1 VNRNNPER
9 SPPVTAAKST
19 MDSLPLPKYHQI
31 YLVLRQKLDEGVYD
45 DGVPPEKDLAQQFGV
60 GRVTVRRA
68 LEQLVNESLIIR
80 EAGRGTWPAP
90 RVEQQGAAAQDGSG
104 NLRLGGLLNNI
115 VQASRRTTIKVLEW
129 SVIRASPVLAQA
141 LQIAEGVDV
150 RKIVRTRSTSAGPVS
165 LITTFLP
172 VERATGFTRADVARK
187 PVLQLLEESGVEWGR
202 ARQTISAR
210 QADATVA
217 AELDVAI
224 GAALLSVRRLVYDS
238 NDQPVQLLHGLYR
251 PDRYEYQME
260 LTQFGDIDARVV
272 EGEIWH

>member
-1 VNRNNPER
+1 MRNTQAR
-9 SPPVTAAKST
+9 SSRATAARSA

-31 YLVLRQKLDEGVYD
+31 YLVLRQKLDEGLYD
-45 DGVPPEKDLAQQFGV
+45 DGVPPEKELAQQFGV

-68 LEQLVNESLIIR
+68 LEQLVNEGLIIR

-90 RVEQQGAAAQDGSG
+90 RAEQQDAAAQGDSV

-115 VQASRRTTIKVLEW
+115 VQASRRTSIKVLEW
-129 SVIRASPVLAQA
+129 SVIRASPALAQA
-141 LQIAEGVDV
+141 LQVAEGSDV
-150 RKIVRTRSTSAGPVS
+150 RKIVRTRSSSAGPVS
-165 LITTFLP
+165 FITTYLP
-172 VERATGFTRADVARK
+172 VERAKGFTRADVARK

-202 ARQTISAR
+202 ARQTISAS

-238 NDQPVQLLHGLYR
+238 NDQTVQLLHGLYR

-260 LTQFGDIDARVV
+260 LTQFGDIDARVA
-272 EGEIWH
+272 EGEILP

>member
-1 VNRNNPER
+1 
-9 SPPVTAAKST
+9 
-19 MDSLPLPKYHQI
+19 MGSLPLPKYHQI
-31 YLVLRQKLDEGVYD
+31 YLVLRQKLDEGLYN
-45 DGVPPEKDLAQQFGV
+45 DGVPPEKDLAQQFSV

-68 LEQLVNESLIIR
+68 LEQLVNENLIVR

-90 RVEQQGAAAQDGSG
+90 RAEQETAAQGDNV

-115 VQASRRTTIKVLEW
+115 VQASRKTSIKVLEW
-129 SVIRASPVLAQA
+129 SVIRASPALAQA
-141 LQIAEGVDV
+141 LQIAEGEQV
-150 RKIVRTRSTSAGPVS
+150 RKIVRARSSSAGPVS
-165 LITTFLP
+165 FITTYLP
-172 VERATGFTRADVARK
+172 VERAAGFTRADVARK

-202 ARQTISAR
+202 VRQTISAS

-238 NDQPVQLLHGLYR
+238 HDRPVQLLHGLYR

-260 LTQFGDIDARVV
+260 LTQFGDIDARVS
-272 EGEIWH
+272 EGEISP

>member
-1 VNRNNPER
+1 MRNTQAR
-9 SPPVTAAKST
+9 SSPATAART
-19 MDSLPLPKYHQI
+19 AMDSLPLPKYHQI
-31 YLVLRQKLDEGVYD
+31 YLVLRQKLDEGLYD

-68 LEQLVNESLIIR
+68 LEQLVIEGLIIR

-90 RVEQQGAAAQDGSG
+90 RTEQQDAAAQGDNV

-115 VQASRRTTIKVLEW
+115 VQASRRTSIKVLEW

-141 LQIAEGVDV
+141 LQVAEGADV
-150 RKIVRTRSTSAGPVS
+150 RKIVRTRSSNAGPVS
-165 LITTFLP
+165 FITTYLP
-172 VERATGFTRADVARK
+172 VERAAGFTRADVARK

-202 ARQTISAR
+202 ARQTISAS

-217 AELDVAI
+217 AELDVSI

-260 LTQFGDIDARVV
+260 LTQFGDIAARVA
-272 EGEIWH
+272 EGEILP

>member
-1 VNRNNPER
+1 MKRNTQA
-9 SPPVTAAKST
+9 TAAKSAIG
-19 MDSLPLPKYHQI
+19 SLPLPKYHQI
-31 YLVLRQKLDEGVYD
+31 YLVLRQKLEEGLYD
-45 DGVPPEKDLAQQFGV
+45 DGVPPEKELAQQFGV

-68 LEQLVNESLIIR
+68 LEQLVNESLIVR

-90 RVEQQGAAAQDGSG
+90 RAEQQETAAPGDNV
-104 NLRLGGLLNNI
+104 NLRMGGLLNNI

-141 LQIAEGVDV
+141 LQIAEGEEV
-150 RKIVRTRSTSAGPVS
+150 RKIVRARSSSAGPVS
-165 LITTFLP
+165 FITTYLP
-172 VERATGFTRADVARK
+172 VERAAGFTRADVARK

-202 ARQTISAR
+202 ARQSISAS

-224 GAALLSVRRLVYDS
+224 GAALLSVRRLVFDS
-238 NDQPVQLLHGLYR
+238 NDRPVQLLHGLYR

-260 LTQFGDIDARVV
+260 LTQFGDIDARVS
-272 EGEIWH
+272 EGEISPRSN